1 MKTTKV
7 LKTVS
12 IILLAFLAG
21 FYTCDILQRDKPH
34 GRVYYEY
41 DIHENYEYYS
51 VPSEFGGWYDTPN
64 IRYVSTDTIP
74 VDTVFYPD
82 IQN

>member
-7 LKTVS
+7 LKTVV

-21 FYTCDILQRDKPH
+21 FYTYDILQSDKPH

-41 DIHENYEYYS
+41 DIHKNYEYYS
-51 VPSEFGGWYDTPN
+51 VPSEF
-64 IRYVSTDTIP
+64 
-74 VDTVFYPD
+74 
-82 IQN
+82 